1 MRVTVCLP
9 TYRRAGALVWSLGS
23 VLAQR
28 LDGLGLD
35 APPRLVVLNNDR
47 DRGPVERAVE
57 AAVRE
62 LGARGWELRVV
73 HRDPP
78 MDPALNWYGGMRE
91 HAHPGGA
98 VFLHGDDDLIVR
110 DGLRAR
116 VAALASS
123 GADVL
128 VSRPVERHLAFE
140 GADAARAWVDGAGP
154 LEAAADVAPSPV
166 AMGELHR
173 YGFAFIGNVA
183 YRNTPGLWAAYD
195 AVVARLRRLPVGGAQ
210 QLAMLPYFLTVE
222 ACRRGAAAALDARCE
237 LRGHNID
244 EIVGVRF
251 GHSNWQPGVLY
262 AITVSL
268 LEGGDF
274 GGPGEVATMLRQN
287 RVELARWYL
296 PTMYARG
303 SRAQMAAL
311 GMDTLWQFEPAEGPA
326 LARGAALVAKGLL
339 GVQNLSRRLRGW
351 GTPYTRRELLAMVG
365 A

>member
-1 MRVTVCLP
+1 MKVTVCLP

-28 LDGLGLD
+28 FDGLALE

-47 DRGPVERAVE
+47 ERGPVDRAVE

-62 LGARGWELRVV
+62 VGERGWELRVV

-78 MDPALNWYGGMRE
+78 MDPALNWYGGIRE
-91 HAHPGGA
+91 HAHEGGVA
-98 VFLHGDDDLIVR
+98 FLHGDDDLVVR
-110 DGLRAR
+110 GGLLVRAR
-116 VAALASS
+116 AFAALD
-123 GADVL
+123 ADVL
-128 VSRPVERHLAFE
+128 VSQPVERHLAFE
-140 GADAARAWVDGAGP
+140 GADASRAWLDGEGP
-154 LEAAADVAPSPV
+154 LAPAADVAPAPV
-166 AMGELHR
+166 AMRGLHR

-183 YRNTPGLWAAYD
+183 YRNTPRLWAMHD
-195 AVVARLRRLPVGGAQ
+195 EVVARLRRLPVGGAQ

-222 ACRRGAAAALDARCE
+222 ACRRGAAASLDARCE

-262 AITVSL
+262 AITVAL

-274 GGPGEVATMLRQN
+274 GGPDEVAEMLRQN
-287 RVELARWYL
+287 RAELARWYL

-303 SRAQMAAL
+303 SRAQMEAL
-311 GMDTLWQFEPAEGPA
+311 GMGTLWQFGPRDA
-326 LARGAALVAKGLL
+326 APLARGAALVAKGLL

-351 GTPYTRRELLAMVG
+351 GTPYARAELLAMLG